1 MRLAI
6 VRRANLRR
14 CRRQRYRLDFQI
26 FPPRTPA
33 FGGRTLGSK
42 PMTFES
48 ATTARPKRNATSS
61 PQRRLIMT
69 VGDKGGSGKSFFTRA
84 LAGLHVAANTADM
97 LLIDGDSTVGT
108 LVKFFGERGGVEPY
122 SLHGK
127 VDERDR
133 LVNELLCRGTR
144 LVIVDMP
151 ATSLTKLREI
161 SADYDF
167 VAAAQAAGYRLTVVS
182 PVTPYDDSIL
192 DLQETI
198 GLFDP
203 ERFTTF
209 NDRDPPGADLDAGA
223 ATVAL
228 PPRVDYV
235 AVVNLGLSED
245 RTDFALWDEPDAYTR
260 RLFEFVGG
268 VQIELPAMR
277 PRIAALLQ
285 KHRLSFADGET
296 SDRLSVTDRGR
307 LQRWNAAAMQSL
319 RGAGGRLGL

>member
-1 MRLAI
+1 MRLAT
-6 VRRANLRR
+6 VRRMNLQQRRRGR
-14 CRRQRYRLDFQI
+14 CRLAVQV

-42 PMTFES
+42 PMTLES
-48 ATTARPKRNATSS
+48 ATTTRSKRNATS

-84 LAGLHVAANTADM
+84 LVGIHVAASTADM

-108 LVKFFGERGGVEPY
+108 LVKFFGERAAVEPY

-127 VDERDR
+127 LDERDR
-133 LVNELLCRGTR
+133 LINELLCRGAR

-151 ATSLTKLREI
+151 ATSLTRLREI

-167 VAAAQAAGYRLTVVS
+167 VAAAEGAGYRLTVVS
-182 PVTPYDDSIL
+182 PITPYDDSIL

-198 GLFDP
+198 ALFDS
-203 ERFTTF
+203 ERFATF
-209 NDRDPPGADLDAGA
+209 NDRNPAGAHPDAGA
-223 ATVAL
+223 VTLAVPA
-228 PPRVDYV
+228 RVDYV

-245 RTDFALWDEPDAYTR
+245 RTDFALWDEPNAYTR

-268 VQIELPAMR
+268 VQIDLPAMR

-296 SDRLSVTDRGR
+296 SDCLSVTDRGR
-307 LQRWNAAAMQSL
+307 LQRWNMAVTQSL
-319 RGAGGRLGL
+319 RGATERLGL